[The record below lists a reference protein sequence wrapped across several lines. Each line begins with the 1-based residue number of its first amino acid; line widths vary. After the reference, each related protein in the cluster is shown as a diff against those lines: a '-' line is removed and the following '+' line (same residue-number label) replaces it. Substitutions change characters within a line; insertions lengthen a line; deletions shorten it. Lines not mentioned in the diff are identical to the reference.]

1 MALGGCK
8 EFWVRYQKYKI
19 YMCALG
25 LWFDLEVCYTGSF
38 LMTLETKL
46 NLARLGK
53 EGEGLREQ
61 GKEW

>member
-1 MALGGCK
+1 MQRIVGMVSKDNTC
-8 EFWVRYQKYKI
+8 VP
-19 YMCALG
+19 G

-61 GKEW
+61 EW

>member
-1 MALGGCK
+1 
-8 EFWVRYQKYKI
+8 
-19 YMCALG
+19 MCVPG

>member
-1 MALGGCK
+1 
-8 EFWVRYQKYKI
+8 
-19 YMCALG
+19 MCAQRIVGMVSKDKMCVPG
-25 LWFDLEVCYTGSF
+25 LWFDLKVCYTGSF

>member
-1 MALGGCK
+1 MGGGSAQRIVGTVSKDNLC
-8 EFWVRYQKYKI
+8 VP
-19 YMCALG
+19 G
-25 LWFDLEVCYTGSF
+25 LWFDLDVCYTGSF

-46 NLARLGK
+46 NLARLGR

>member
-1 MALGGCK
+1 MVQRTAG
-8 EFWVRYQKYKI
+8 VISRDN
-19 YMCALG
+19 MCVPG
-25 LWFDLEVCYTGSF
+25 LWFDLEICYTGSF

-53 EGEGLREQ
+53 EGEGLGEH